1 MSSHY
6 SKDEVWA
13 SARFIWENTPNLTD
27 RELIEQLKT
36 GYGNAAPKSS
46 GTISKRR
53 KKENWDKNSLVQTFK
68 KDMDLEANSDGS
80 KPEWKQKPQNTHLIP
95 SKTNKAENLES
106 DTELEAAGS
115 KIEGI
120 VESVVIDAQG
130 RAKIIKNT
138 RRRFDNLGQLFDQA
152 LTAALSLQ
160 GYANAASEDPKA
172 GEQIQKALLL
182 SESLSDTVGNLAKS
196 LKIIAEVEMPLCGIT
211 ADDFKQSDQDRR
223 LNALAALGDI
233 HEQEQAA
240 RARLIPELHA
250 RLLEIEKTAES
261 EDFGIQYNDQP
272 PQIQSDIVDYTTL
285 D

>member
-13 SARFIWENTPNLTD
+13 SARFIWENTPNITD
-27 RELIEQLKT
+27 RELIEQLNT

-53 KKENWDKNSLVQTFK
+53 KKENWVKNNLVQTPK

-80 KPEWKQKPQNTHLIP
+80 KPEWKQKPQNTHLIS

-160 GYANAASEDPKA
+160 GYANAADEDPEA
-172 GEQIQKALLL
+172 GEQVQKALLL

-211 ADDFKQSDQDRR
+211 SDDFKQSDQDRR
-223 LNALAALGDI
+223 LNALAALDDI

-240 RARLIPELHA
+240 RARLIPQLHA

-261 EDFGIQYNDQP
+261 EDFGIQYNDQQ
-272 PQIQSDIVDYTTL
+272 PQIQSDVVDYTAL

>member
-53 KKENWDKNSLVQTFK
+53 KKENWDKNSLVQTSK

-138 RRRFDNLGQLFDQA
+138 RSRFDNLGQLFDQA

-160 GYANAASEDPKA
+160 GYANAASEDPEA
-172 GEQIQKALLL
+172 SEQFQKTLLL

-211 ADDFKQSDQDRR
+211 SDDFKQSDQDRR

-261 EDFGIQYNDQP
+261 EDFGIQYNDQQ
-272 PQIQSDIVDYTTL
+272 PQIQSDVVDYTAL

>member
-1 MSSHY
+1 MMSSHY
-6 SKDEVWA
+6 SKNEVWA
-13 SARFIWENTPNLTD
+13 SARFIWENTPHITD

-53 KKENWDKNSLVQTFK
+53 KKENWIKNSLVQTSK
-68 KDMDLEANSDGS
+68 KVMGLETNSDGS
-80 KPEWKQKPQNTHLIP
+80 KPEWKQNSQNNSLIS

-120 VESVVIDAQG
+120 VKDVVIDAQG

-152 LTAALSLQ
+152 ITAALSLQ
-160 GYANAASEDPKA
+160 GYAEAASKNPDA
-172 GEQIQKALLL
+172 DEQVKKALLL
-182 SESLSDTVGNLAKS
+182 SESLADTVGNLAKS

-211 ADDFKQSDQDRR
+211 AEDFKQSDQDRR

-240 RARLIPELHA
+240 RERLIPELHA
-250 RLLEIEKTAES
+250 RLSEIEKTEES
-261 EDFGIQYNDQP
+261 KDFGID
-272 PQIQSDIVDYTTL
+272 SDNVDYTTVY
-285 D
+285 

>member
-6 SKDEVWA
+6 SKNGVWA
-13 SARFIWENTPNLTD
+13 SARFIWENTPHITD

-53 KKENWDKNSLVQTFK
+53 KKENWIKNSLVQTSK
-68 KDMDLEANSDGS
+68 KYMDLEANSDGS
-80 KPEWKQKPQNTHLIP
+80 KPERKQKPQNTHLIP

-138 RRRFDNLGQLFDQA
+138 RSRFDNLGQLFDQA

-160 GYANAASEDPKA
+160 GYANAASEDPEA
-172 GEQIQKALLL
+172 GEQFQKALLL

-211 ADDFKQSDQDRR
+211 SDDFKQSDQDRR
-223 LNALAALGDI
+223 LNALATLGDI

-240 RARLIPELHA
+240 RARLTPELHA
-250 RLLEIEKTAES
+250 RLAEIDSVETCT
-261 EDFGIQYNDQP
+261 DDCDLFPN
-272 PQIQSDIVDYTTL
+272 
-285 D
+285 

>member
-53 KKENWDKNSLVQTFK
+53 KKENWVKNSLVQTSK

-80 KPEWKQKPQNTHLIP
+80 KPKWKQKLQNTHLIP

-106 DTELEAAGS
+106 DTELEVAGS

-120 VESVVIDAQG
+120 VESVIIDAQG

-138 RRRFDNLGQLFDQA
+138 RSRFDNLGQLFDQA
-152 LTAALSLQ
+152 LIAALSLQ
-160 GYANAASEDPKA
+160 GYANAASEDPEA
-172 GEQIQKALLL
+172 GEQFQKALLL

-240 RARLIPELHA
+240 RARLIPQLHA

-261 EDFGIQYNDQP
+261 EDFGIQYNDQQ
-272 PQIQSDIVDYTTL
+272 PQIQSDVVDYTAL

>member
-13 SARFIWENTPNLTD
+13 SARFIWENTPNITD
-27 RELIEQLKT
+27 RELIEQLNT

-53 KKENWDKNSLVQTFK
+53 KKENWVKNSLVQTSK

-152 LTAALSLQ
+152 LTVALSLQ
-160 GYANAASEDPKA
+160 GYADAASEDPEA
-172 GEQIQKALLL
+172 GEQVQKALLL
-182 SESLSDTVGNLAKS
+182 SESLSSTVGNLAKS

-233 HEQEQAA
+233 HEQEEAA
-240 RARLIPELHA
+240 RARLIPQLHA
-250 RLLEIEKTAES
+250 RLLGIEKTAES
-261 EDFGIQYNDQP
+261 EDFGIQYNDQQ
-272 PQIQSDIVDYTTL
+272 PQIQSDVVDYTAL

>member
-53 KKENWDKNSLVQTFK
+53 KKENWVKNSLVQTSK

-80 KPEWKQKPQNTHLIP
+80 KPKWKQKPQNTYLVS
-95 SKTNKAENLES
+95 SKTNKAQNLES

-138 RRRFDNLGQLFDQA
+138 RRRFNNLGQLFDQA
-152 LTAALSLQ
+152 LAAALSLQ
-160 GYANAASEDPKA
+160 RYADAADEDPEA
-172 GEQIQKALLL
+172 GEQVQKALLL

-240 RARLIPELHA
+240 RARLIPQLHA

-261 EDFGIQYNDQP
+261 EDFGIEHNDQP
-272 PQIQSDIVDYTTL
+272 PQIQNDVVDYTAL

>member
-6 SKDEVWA
+6 SKNEVWA
-13 SARFIWENTPNLTD
+13 SARFIWENTPHITD

-53 KKENWDKNSLVQTFK
+53 KKENWIKNSLVQTSK
-68 KDMDLEANSDGS
+68 KVMSLETNSDGS
-80 KPEWKQKPQNTHLIP
+80 KPEWKQNSQNNSLIS

-120 VESVVIDAQG
+120 VKDVVIDAQG

-160 GYANAASEDPKA
+160 GYAEAANKNPDA
-172 GEQIQKALLL
+172 DEQVKKALLL
-182 SESLSDTVGNLAKS
+182 SESLADTVGNLAKS
-196 LKIIAEVEMPLCGIT
+196 LKIIAEIEMPLCGIT
-211 ADDFKQSDQDRR
+211 AEDFKQSDQDRR
-223 LNALAALGDI
+223 LNALTALGDI
-233 HEQEQAA
+233 HAQEQAA
-240 RARLIPELHA
+240 RERLIPELHA
-250 RLLEIEKTAES
+250 RLLEIEKTEES
-261 EDFGIQYNDQP
+261 KDFGID
-272 PQIQSDIVDYTTL
+272 SDNVDYTTVY
-285 D
+285 

>member
-211 ADDFKQSDQDRR
+211 SDDFKQSDQDRR

-261 EDFGIQYNDQP
+261 EDFGIQYNDQQ
-272 PQIQSDIVDYTTL
+272 PQIQSDVVDYTAL

>member
-13 SARFIWENTPNLTD
+13 SARFIWENTPHITD

-36 GYGNAAPKSS
+36 GYGNASPKSS

-53 KKENWDKNSLVQTFK
+53 KKENWVKNSLVQTSK

-80 KPEWKQKPQNTHLIP
+80 KPEWKQKPRNTHLIS
-95 SKTNKAENLES
+95 SKTNKAQNLES

-152 LTAALSLQ
+152 LAAALSLQ
-160 GYANAASEDPKA
+160 GYADAASEDPEA
-172 GEQIQKALLL
+172 GEQVQKALLL

-233 HEQEQAA
+233 HEQEEAA
-240 RARLIPELHA
+240 RARLIPQLHA
-250 RLLEIEKTAES
+250 RLLEIEKTADS
-261 EDFGIQYNDQP
+261 EDFGIQYNDQQ
-272 PQIQSDIVDYTTL
+272 PQIQSDVTDYTAL

>member
-13 SARFIWENTPNLTD
+13 SARFIWENTPNITD
-27 RELIEQLKT
+27 RELIEQLNT

-53 KKENWDKNSLVQTFK
+53 KKENWVKNSLVQISK
-68 KDMDLEANSDGS
+68 KEMGLEANSDGS
-80 KPEWKQKPQNTHLIP
+80 KPEWKQKPQNTHLIA
-95 SKTNKAENLES
+95 SKTNKAQNLES

-120 VESVVIDAQG
+120 VESVVIDTQG
-130 RAKIIKNT
+130 RAKIIRNT

-160 GYANAASEDPKA
+160 GYANAADEDPEA
-172 GEQIQKALLL
+172 GEQVQKALLL
-182 SESLSDTVGNLAKS
+182 SESLSSTVGNLAKS

-240 RARLIPELHA
+240 RARLIPQLHA
-250 RLLEIEKTAES
+250 RLLEIEKTADS
-261 EDFGIQYNDQP
+261 EDFGIQYNDQQ
-272 PQIQSDIVDYTTL
+272 PQIQSDVTDYTAL

>member
-13 SARFIWENTPNLTD
+13 SARFVWENTPHITD
-27 RELIEQLKT
+27 RELVEQLQT
-36 GYGNAAPKSS
+36 EYGNAAPKSS

-53 KKENWDKNSLVQTFK
+53 KKESWNKNSLVQNSE
-68 KDMDLEANSDGS
+68 KDSPLVTNSDGS
-80 KPEWKQKPQNTHLIP
+80 KSKRNQKPQNKY
-95 SKTNKAENLES
+95 SNSSNTNKAKNLES
-106 DTELEAAGS
+106 NTDLEAVGS
-115 KIEGI
+115 KINEI
-120 VESVVIDAQG
+120 VENVVIDTQG

-152 LTAALSLQ
+152 LDAALSLE
-160 GYANAASEDPKA
+160 GYADAAGEDSKA
-172 GEQIQKALLL
+172 GEQAQKALLL
-182 SESLSDTVGNLAKS
+182 SESLSSTVGSLAKS

-223 LNALAALGDI
+223 LNALAELGDI

-240 RARLIPELHA
+240 RERLLPQLHA
-250 RLLEIEKTAES
+250 RLLRIQEIENS
-261 EDFGIQYNDQP
+261 SNFGVQHNDQP
-272 PQIQSDIVDYTTL
+272 PQIDDDVVDYTSV

>member
-13 SARFIWENTPNLTD
+13 SARFIWENTPHITD

-36 GYGNAAPKSS
+36 GYGNASPKSS

-53 KKENWDKNSLVQTFK
+53 KKENWVKNSLVQTSK

-80 KPEWKQKPQNTHLIP
+80 KPEWKQKPRNTHLIS
-95 SKTNKAENLES
+95 SKTNKAQNLES

-152 LTAALSLQ
+152 LAAALSLQ
-160 GYANAASEDPKA
+160 GYADAASEDPEA
-172 GEQIQKALLL
+172 GEQVQKALLL

-233 HEQEQAA
+233 HGQEEAA
-240 RARLIPELHA
+240 RARLIPQLHA

-261 EDFGIQYNDQP
+261 EDFGIQYNDQQ
-272 PQIQSDIVDYTTL
+272 PQI
-285 D
+285 

>member
-53 KKENWDKNSLVQTFK
+53 KKENWVKNSLVQTSK
-68 KDMDLEANSDGS
+68 KDMNLEANSDGS
-80 KPEWKQKPQNTHLIP
+80 KPEWKQKPQNTHLIS
-95 SKTNKAENLES
+95 SKTNKAQNMES

-160 GYANAASEDPKA
+160 GYANAASEDPEA
-172 GEQIQKALLL
+172 GEQVQKALLL

-240 RARLIPELHA
+240 RARLIPQLHA

-261 EDFGIQYNDQP
+261 EDFGIEHNDQP
-272 PQIQSDIVDYTTL
+272 PQIQNDVVDYTAL

>member
-13 SARFIWENTPNLTD
+13 SARFIWENTPNITD
-27 RELIEQLKT
+27 RELIEQLNT

-53 KKENWDKNSLVQTFK
+53 KKESWVKNSLVQSSK

-80 KPEWKQKPQNTHLIP
+80 KPEWKQKPQSNHLIS

-160 GYANAASEDPKA
+160 GYVNAASEDLEA

-223 LNALAALGDI
+223 LNALASLSDI

-240 RARLIPELHA
+240 RERLIPQLHA
-250 RLLEIEKTAES
+250 RLIKITDIDL
-261 EDFGIQYNDQP
+261 NDNF
-272 PQIQSDIVDYTTL
+272 DT
-285 D
+285 

>member
-1 MSSHY
+1 MMSSHY
-6 SKDEVWA
+6 SKNEVWA
-13 SARFIWENTPNLTD
+13 SARFIWENTPHITD

-53 KKENWDKNSLVQTFK
+53 KKENWIKNSLVQTSK

-138 RRRFDNLGQLFDQA
+138 RSRFDNLGQLFDQA

-160 GYANAASEDPKA
+160 GYANAASEDPEA
-172 GEQIQKALLL
+172 SEQFQKALLL
-182 SESLSDTVGNLAKS
+182 SESLSDTVGNLTKS

-211 ADDFKQSDQDRR
+211 SDDFKQSDQDRR
-223 LNALAALGDI
+223 LNALTALGDI
-233 HEQEQAA
+233 HAQEQAA
-240 RARLIPELHA
+240 RERLIPELHA
-250 RLLEIEKTAES
+250 RLSEIEKTEES
-261 EDFGIQYNDQP
+261 KDFGID
-272 PQIQSDIVDYTTL
+272 SDNVDYTTVY
-285 D
+285 

>member
-13 SARFIWENTPNLTD
+13 SARFIWENTPHITD

-53 KKENWDKNSLVQTFK
+53 KKDNWVKNSLVQTSK
-68 KDMDLEANSDGS
+68 KEGELEVNSDGS
-80 KPEWKQKPQNTHLIP
+80 RPDWKQKPQNTHLIA
-95 SKTNKAENLES
+95 SKTNKAQNLET

-160 GYANAASEDPKA
+160 GYANAADEDPEA
-172 GEQIQKALLL
+172 GEQVQKALLL

-211 ADDFKQSDQDRR
+211 SDDFKQSDQDRR
-223 LNALAALGDI
+223 LNALAALDDI

-240 RARLIPELHA
+240 RARLIPQLHA

-261 EDFGIQYNDQP
+261 EDFGIQYNDQQ
-272 PQIQSDIVDYTTL
+272 PQIQSDVVDYTAL

>member
-6 SKDEVWA
+6 SKNEVWA
-13 SARFIWENTPNLTD
+13 SARFIWENTPHITD

-53 KKENWDKNSLVQTFK
+53 KKDNWVKNNLVQTPK

-80 KPEWKQKPQNTHLIP
+80 KPEWKQKPQNTHLIS
-95 SKTNKAENLES
+95 SKTNKAQNLES

-160 GYANAASEDPKA
+160 GYANAASEDPEA
-172 GEQIQKALLL
+172 GEQVQKALLL

-240 RARLIPELHA
+240 RARLIPQLHA
-250 RLLEIEKTAES
+250 RLLEIENVEVHDDLGNKCGHE
-261 EDFGIQYNDQP
+261 
-272 PQIQSDIVDYTTL
+272 
-285 D
+285 

>member
-13 SARFIWENTPNLTD
+13 SARFIWENTPHITD

-53 KKENWDKNSLVQTFK
+53 KKENWDKNSLVQTSK

-152 LTAALSLQ
+152 LIAALSLQ

-172 GEQIQKALLL
+172 GEQVQKALLL
-182 SESLSDTVGNLAKS
+182 SESLSSTVGNLAKS
-196 LKIIAEVEMPLCGIT
+196 LKVIAEVEMPLCGIT

-223 LNALAALGDI
+223 LNALAALGNI

-261 EDFGIQYNDQP
+261 EYFGIQCNDQQ
-272 PQIQSDIVDYTTL
+272 PQIQSDVVDYTAL

>member
-13 SARFIWENTPNLTD
+13 SARFIWENTPNITD

-53 KKENWDKNSLVQTFK
+53 KKENWDKNSLVQTSK
-68 KDMDLEANSDGS
+68 QDMDLEANSDGS
-80 KPEWKQKPQNTHLIP
+80 KPEWKQKPQNNHLIS
-95 SKTNKAENLES
+95 SKTNKAQNLES

-160 GYANAASEDPKA
+160 GYANAASEDPEA
-172 GEQIQKALLL
+172 GEQVQKALLL

-223 LNALAALGDI
+223 LNALAALGNI

-240 RARLIPELHA
+240 RERLIPQLHA

-261 EDFGIQYNDQP
+261 EDFSIQYNDQP
-272 PQIQSDIVDYTTL
+272 PQIQSDVVDYTAL

>member
-6 SKDEVWA
+6 SKDEVWV
-13 SARFIWENTPNLTD
+13 SARFIWENTPNITD

-53 KKENWDKNSLVQTFK
+53 KKENWVKNSLVQTSK
-68 KDMDLEANSDGS
+68 RDIDIEVNSDGS
-80 KPEWKQKPQNTHLIP
+80 KPEWKQKTQNTHLIS

-160 GYANAASEDPKA
+160 GYADAASEDPEA
-172 GEQIQKALLL
+172 GEQVQKALLL

-240 RARLIPELHA
+240 RERLIPQLHA
-250 RLLEIEKTAES
+250 RLSAIGKIAES
-261 EDFGIQYNDQP
+261 EDLGAEYNNQP
-272 PQIQSDIVDYTTL
+272 LQIQSDVMDYTAL

>member
-1 MSSHY
+1 MMSSHY
-6 SKDEVWA
+6 SKDEVWS

-53 KKENWDKNSLVQTFK
+53 KKENWDKNSLVQTSK

-138 RRRFDNLGQLFDQA
+138 RNRFDNLGQLFDQA

-160 GYANAASEDPKA
+160 GYANAASEDPEA
-172 GEQIQKALLL
+172 GEQFQKTLLL

-211 ADDFKQSDQDRR
+211 SDHFKQSDQDRR

-250 RLLEIEKTAES
+250 RLAEIESVEVHDDYQNLPS
-261 EDFGIQYNDQP
+261 E
-272 PQIQSDIVDYTTL
+272 
-285 D
+285 